1 MNHSLATCHLPLAT
15 ATRLRSQRG
24 IALLIVVS
32 MLTVIG
38 IIGVAFAF
46 SMFLERQASR
56 QFVSTVQARY
66 LAESGVQHGWALL
79 DEDRLGSRSDDLTEA
94 WAKAPAGTDVAVDDA
109 GAPDARWWL
118 VNDASD
124 RPVGRYAMKISDE
137 AAKANLN
144 AAQADPSLLGLGAM
158 NLTTLL
164 QEAGV
169 HNAHEAALAIERY
182 QYGDDGRPGLAQ
194 VDDDGDGAVDDAQ
207 EYQPLALRGDD
218 RRIDNLE
225 DLASIAGLDHE
236 IITRLSQFMTV
247 YSWDLNVG
255 VSGKARV
262 NVNTAT
268 AEELLVVLMEAGVED
283 PWQAAA
289 NMADYVDADL
299 AMSRLSKNAVER
311 WMTNQGPLGAW
322 QWVDAP
328 VGHYESRAV
337 GGSPLSWSITA
348 PAGTFRMLARG
359 VSGSKIGDLTVA
371 GTFKPSVDS
380 GEFLGMFTFTG
391 SETISVTVSD
401 QEPSG
406 TLCAFRGL
414 VLVPEAPEPGQMIRG
429 IEAVRLNEL
438 MAEPTMELKIPD
450 AIFDSQGSDWAC
462 PVGQAA
468 CTNSGVGQA
477 RWMWTSPLL
486 QPGRYYVV
494 VFGAAVGQTVGEV
507 RIDGNSKLLVHGQHH
522 PSLTRVG
529 SDGKF
534 TLTIGK
540 TDPEKTYYIQRA
552 ILSRQPDAEYIELI
566 NLSEREIHVGGWSIQ
581 GEATGGRQA
590 VLPANAAIK
599 PHGLLVAAVD
609 LDDTQPGLEN
619 NGISAHDA
627 WDIPDDANAVQL
639 EFPNGG
645 PTPEDDWLK
654 TTVSGGHARL
664 VLQNQGTTVEEVEYP
679 LPLPATAN
687 FQSLEKGD
695 PTALGDADGDGI
707 DDLWYPSLT
716 LYTPG
721 QANDNAGL
729 KDSGGAVHAPA
740 SEITARNRPLE
751 GIGELAG
758 LASGTAWQRF
768 SSADLAKIVDRLTV
782 DGIRLEAE
790 GRLAGGQDAW
800 AEKLDGTVVHTNAA
814 QADVS
819 GAWQWIGIQDGDYR
833 LGLYG
838 WPGEQLSIR
847 WQRADQSFSEW
858 SPPLLTDAQGRIAV
872 GALTIGGNG
881 TPPGTLTLE
890 AVCAS
895 VSGICHLDYI
905 RLDPRLIRIGPVN
918 VNTVSLEVLRAMPG
932 MTEALA
938 SRIVVGRPYGDQHQ
952 KSRGIGDL
960 LAGDVLGSTEED
972 TLDTFRMLGHLL
984 TTRSDM
990 FEIISMG
997 QAMEA
1002 GRAGAVQRVRTVI
1015 QRQENPQ

>member
-1 MNHSLATCHLPLAT
+1 MVFHAPRPTPHAPSCV
-15 ATRLRSQRG
+15 LRSERG

-38 IIGVAFAF
+38 IIGVAFMF
-46 SMFLERQASR
+46 SMFLERQTSR
-56 QFVSTVQARY
+56 QFVSTAQARY
-66 LAESGVQHGWALL
+66 LAESGVNHGWALL
-79 DEDRLGSRSDDLTEA
+79 DEDRVGSRSDDLSEA
-94 WAKAPAGTDVAVDDA
+94 WVKVPSGTEVDVDGD
-109 GAPDARWWL
+109 GTPDARWWP
-118 VNDASD
+118 VKDASE
-124 RPVGRYAMKISDE
+124 RIVGRYAVKISDE

-144 AAQADPSLLGLGAM
+144 AAQADPPPLGLGAM

-169 HNAHEAALAIERY
+169 RNAHDAALAIEHY
-182 QYGDDGRPGLAQ
+182 QYGDDGRPGVAQ
-194 VDDDGDGAVDDAQ
+194 VDDDGDGAVDDAY

-218 RRIDNLE
+218 RRIENLE
-225 DLASIAGLDHE
+225 DLASIAGLDHDT
-236 IITRLSQFMTV
+236 IVRLSQFATV

-255 VSGKARV
+255 VYGKVRA

-268 AEELLVVLMEAGVED
+268 AEELLTVLMEAGVED
-283 PWQAAA
+283 PWQAAV

-328 VGHYESRAV
+328 LGRYESSAA

-348 PAGTFRMLARG
+348 PAGTFRVLARG
-359 VSGSKIGDLTVA
+359 VSGAKIGDLTVA

-391 SETISVTVSD
+391 SESITVKVSN
-401 QEPSG
+401 QEPPG

-414 VLVPEAPEPGQMIRG
+414 VLVPEKPGPGQMVRG
-429 IEAVRLNEL
+429 IEAVRFNEL
-438 MAEPTMELKIPD
+438 MIEPTMELKIAD
-450 AIFDSQGSDWAC
+450 ATFDSQGSDWGC

-477 RWMWTSPLL
+477 RWTWTSPLL

-494 VFGAAVGQTVGEV
+494 AFGAAVGQKVGEV
-507 RIDGNSKLLVHGQHH
+507 RVDGNSKLLVHGQHH
-522 PSLTRVG
+522 PSPVLIG

-540 TDPEKTYYIQRA
+540 TNPEETYYIGRVL
-552 ILSRQPDAEYIELI
+552 LSRQPDAEYIELI
-566 NLSEREIHVGGWSIQ
+566 NLSDREIQVGGWVIE

-590 VLPANAAIK
+590 TLPAGATIK

-609 LDDTQPGLEN
+609 LDDTQSGLEN
-619 NGISAHDA
+619 NGISARAA
-627 WDIPDDANAVQL
+627 WEIPRGVNAVQL
-639 EFPNGG
+639 EFPSGG

-654 TTVSGGHARL
+654 VAVSGGHARL
-664 VLQNQGTTVEEVEYP
+664 ILRNQGATVDEVEYP
-679 LPLPATAN
+679 LPLQTTAN

-695 PTALGDADGDGI
+695 PTALGDADNDGI
-707 DDLWYPSLT
+707 DDRWYPSLK

-721 QANDNAGL
+721 QPNDNAGL

-740 SEITARNRPLE
+740 REITVRNRPLE

-758 LASGTAWQRF
+758 LPSGAAWTRF

-790 GRLAGGQDAW
+790 GHLTGGQEAW
-800 AEKLDGTVVHTNAA
+800 AEKSEGTVVHTSAA

-819 GAWQWIGIQDGDYR
+819 GAWQWIGIQDGSYR
-833 LGLYG
+833 LGIYG
-838 WPGEQLSIR
+838 WPGEQLSVR
-847 WQRADQSFSEW
+847 WQHADQTFSEW
-858 SPPLLTDAQGRIAV
+858 SPALLMDAQGRIAV
-872 GALTIGGNG
+872 GEMTIGTGG
-881 TPPGTLTLE
+881 TPPNTLTLE
-890 AVCAS
+890 AQCAS

-918 VNTVSLEVLRAMPG
+918 INTASLEVLRAMPG

-938 SRIVVGRPYGDQHQ
+938 SRIVAGRPYGDQHQ
-952 KSRGIGDL
+952 KARGIGDL

-972 TLDTFRMLGHLL
+972 KLNTFRMLGHLL

-990 FEIISMG
+990 FEVISLG
-997 QAMEA
+997 QAME
-1002 GRAGAVQRVRTVI
+1002 GDRTGATQRIRTVI
-1015 QRQENPQ
+1015 QRQESGR